1 MAYWGGNA
9 QVKPEQVRGGYL
21 RAIDPMSGREVWSWK
36 ARHPMVS
43 SVLAIAGDL
52 VFAAELTG
60 EFNAYDARDGRLL
73 WQFQTGSGIH
83 SNPVTYSVGGRQY
96 VAVPSG
102 WGGWMKGFA
111 PELYGA
117 TAAAHCS
124 SLRCLDSRQTFRV
137 VRHSTRRLATRRAVL
152 VSEVISTGPRDD
164 GIVGSSGMPTGP
176 GPCPRGGVPRFD
188 QAARRGA
195 TSASSPVRP
204 MSSVT
209 ACRCCRISNEAR
221 RGKPVITAGPFGD
234 GVHAAE
240 RVGEDVARRGK
251 VQVIVGQVHLDAPRS
266 RQHRRKAFCRS
277 G

>member
-124 SLRCLDSRQTFRV
+124 SLCVALTLGKRLELFVIPRDGSQPGGPFLFQKSSARDHGTTALSDLPACRRGPDRVQGAAFRA
-137 VRHSTRRLATRRAVL
+137 STRRHGAALHQLPLQFGRCRQSRPADAAESAMKRDEGNPSSRRARL
-152 VSEVISTGPRDD
+152 VTAFMRPSESAK
-164 GIVGSSGMPTGP
+164 MW
-176 GPCPRGGVPRFD
+176 RG
-188 QAARRGA
+188 AARFR
-195 TSASSPVRP
+195 
-204 MSSVT
+204 
-209 ACRCCRISNEAR
+209 
-221 RGKPVITAGPFGD
+221 
-234 GVHAAE
+234 
-240 RVGEDVARRGK
+240 
-251 VQVIVGQVHLDAPRS
+251 
-266 RQHRRKAFCRS
+266 
-277 G
+277 